1 MLKVIIVDDE
11 QWSLDYMLNLV
22 DWHKNGAE
30 VVATFTNSMEALA
43 FFGENPDID
52 LVFIDVQMPEITGL
66 EFLQRS
72 ANYSSNA
79 EFVIISSYDYFNY
92 AQTAIRNGAKDYL
105 LKPVEQADVE
115 RILKDSAGKSE
126 KGIKESI
133 EKSLIEV
140 IPSNQLQSRA
150 KSVCN
155 CLESQYTV
163 CCVTDAPD
171 SEIKDLFCNA
181 LLEKFEMVCYHSV
194 WHHAFFVTMQE
205 SDFLRLSGKKI
216 VFDDNYHFGFSVA
229 NNDNETVKSMLIKAK
244 SAFDGNFFCPKGRVC
259 IFDDQHEKWSATAI
273 FTVKKYLE
281 DHQIANIHNCIEEF
295 YSEIETRCVQ
305 ADTGILFYNKIIE
318 FLADETDNSVKSSDH
333 FLIDIQH
340 AKKKF
345 ENKDDMI
352 LFLQCLVDEWGME
365 HAGEIQ
371 LFKAKDFIP
380 RIQKYINENCQNELN
395 LSLLAK
401 EFMISGKYLSSVFKK
416 TTGMNLNRYINLSR
430 IKKAAVILEQTEVPI
445 QDVSYLCGY
454 SDCSYFTKIFKQLIG
469 LTPSE
474 YRISKRGEDF

>member
-11 QWSLDYMLNLV
+11 QWSLDYMMNLV
-22 DWHKNGAE
+22 DWHENGAE
-30 VVATFTNSMEALA
+30 VVATFNNSKDALV
-43 FFGENPDID
+43 FFSENPDID

-66 EFLQRS
+66 EFLER
-72 ANYSSNA
+72 AVNCSSNA
-79 EFVIISSYDYFNY
+79 GFVIISSYDYFNY
-92 AQTAIRNGAKDYL
+92 AQQAMRNGAKDYL
-105 LKPVEQADVE
+105 LKPVEQADVL
-115 RILKDSAGKSE
+115 RILKDTAGTTE
-126 KGIKESI
+126 EGVKESI
-133 EKSLIEV
+133 EKSRIEV
-140 IPSNQLQSRA
+140 IPANCLQSRV

-155 CLESQYTV
+155 CSSEQYVV

-171 SEIKDLFCNA
+171 NEIKDLFGNV
-181 LLEKFEMVCYHSV
+181 LIEDFQLVCFHSV
-194 WHHAFFVTMQE
+194 WHHAFFITLGK
-205 SDFLRLSGKKI
+205 SDFIKLSEKKI
-216 VFDDNYHFGFSVA
+216 EFLDNYYFGFSVA
-229 NNDNETVKSMLIKAK
+229 NDDNETIKSMLIKAK
-244 SAFDGNFFCPKGRVC
+244 SAFEGNFFCPKSRIC
-259 IFDDQHEKWSATAI
+259 IFDEQHEEWSAIAI
-273 FTVKKYLE
+273 FTVKKYLD
-281 DHQIANIHNCIEEF
+281 DHQIGYVHNCIDDF
-295 YSEIETRCVQ
+295 YSEMEARCIQ

-318 FLADETDNSVKSSDH
+318 FLANETDNSVKSSDH

-340 AKKKF
+340 AKKRF
-345 ENKDDMI
+345 GNKDDMI

-365 HAGEIQ
+365 NAGEIQ

-430 IKKAAVILEQTEVPI
+430 IKKAVAMLEQTDVPI

-454 SDCSYFTKIFKQLIG
+454 SDCSYFTKIFKQVVG

-474 YRISKRGEDF
+474 YRISKRGEEF